1 MQSTQPDGAYRDVLL
16 SDFSDPRFRAAFRTY
31 FKELGICV
39 EDWDGLFAEMN
50 AEGDNRAFVRTDESG
65 AVVGF
70 LQFRPTAFTSW
81 FFEETCGF
89 IREFWIAEPCRGRG
103 HGAAL
108 LRLAEEHFKA
118 QGIFTSILTT
128 RTAERFYLRE
138 GYRSAPGCRAK
149 NGDPVYVKRLA

>member
-1 MQSTQPDGAYRDVLL
+1 MLNAVDNVVNAISGVLYKPYVVPL
-16 SDFSDPRFRAAFRTY
+16 ILMLAGIY
-31 FKELGICV
+31 FT
-39 EDWDGLFAEMN
+39 
-50 AEGDNRAFVRTDESG
+50 VRL
-65 AVVGF
+65 GF

-89 IREFWIAEPCRGRG
+89 IREFWVAEACRGRG

-138 GYRSAPGCRAK
+138 GYQRAPGCRAK